1 MNDEILIII
10 PLNKKNEL
18 IIEDALNKLNAF
30 SNVLILN
37 HSNNLE
43 LIKKIEKD
51 YCILNIE
58 KVGEKYLK
66 EVLQYILDNYQDIK
80 AITIINNLNEADLED
95 IINTSKSAIENK
107 DSFIMGVKDKTFIS
121 PINKFT
127 SFLYKCFFN
136 YNIYDSYSGINAFSL
151 DLAKK
156 LININIVSPNSL
168 ITLIEN
174 NINIKEVNIKTIY
187 KKNKNNN
194 YNYNIINTIEV
205 IYNSFYKYFLK
216 LFIPYVISLLIFL
229 IIFYYINYPNDLISL
244 FMINIISGIINII
257 INIAMNYINI
267 YQHSNLGNNF
277 IYVFKKLLKAFI
289 GGFFIYILYNLL
301 DLNLL
306 LSKIIIDIIL
316 TIIFYLIFKNVGFK
330 DEKKN

>member
-1 MNDEILIII
+1 MNDEILMII
-10 PLNKKNEL
+10 PLNKNNEL
-18 IIEDALNKLNAF
+18 IIEDALKKLNAF

-37 HSNNLE
+37 YSNNTK
-43 LIKKIEKD
+43 LITKLKQD
-51 YCILNIE
+51 YTILNIE
-58 KVGEKYLK
+58 KVGEKHLK
-66 EVLQYILDNYQDIK
+66 EVSQYILDNYQDIK

-107 DSFIMGVKDKTFIS
+107 DSFIMGVKDKAFIS

-156 LININIVSPNSL
+156 LININIVSPNYL

-187 KKNKNNN
+187 KKNKNKNN
-194 YNYNIINTIEV
+194 NDNIFNTIKA

-216 LFIPYVISLLIFL
+216 LFIPYIISLLIFL

-257 INIAMNYINI
+257 INIALNYINI
-267 YQHSNLGNNF
+267 YRHSNLGNNF

>member
-10 PLNKKNEL
+10 PLNKNNEL
-18 IIEDALNKLNAF
+18 IIEDALKKLNAF

-37 HSNNLE
+37 YSNNTK
-43 LIKKIEKD
+43 LITKLKQD
-51 YCILNIE
+51 YTILNIE
-58 KVGEKYLK
+58 KVGEKHLK
-66 EVLQYILDNYQDIK
+66 EVSQYILDNYQDIK

-107 DSFIMGVKDKTFIS
+107 DSFIMGVKDKAFIS

-187 KKNKNNN
+187 KKNND
-194 YNYNIINTIEV
+194 NIFNTIKV

>member
-10 PLNKKNEL
+10 PLNKNNEL
-18 IIEDALNKLNAF
+18 IIEDALKKLNAF

-37 HSNNLE
+37 YSNNTK
-43 LIKKIEKD
+43 LITKLKQD
-51 YCILNIE
+51 YTILNIE

-107 DSFIMGVKDKTFIS
+107 DSFIMGVKDKAFIS

-151 DLAKK
+151 DLANK

-194 YNYNIINTIEV
+194 DNIFNTIKA

-216 LFIPYVISLLIFL
+216 LFIPYIINLLIFL

-267 YQHSNLGNNF
+267 YRHSNLGNNF

>member
-107 DSFIMGVKDKTFIS
+107 DSFIMGVKDKAFIR

-187 KKNKNNN
+187 KKNND
-194 YNYNIINTIEV
+194 NIFNTIKV

-301 DLNLL
+301 DLSLL

>member
-10 PLNKKNEL
+10 PLNKNNEL
-18 IIEDALNKLNAF
+18 IIEDALKKLNAF

-37 HSNNLE
+37 YSNNTKL
-43 LIKKIEKD
+43 KQD
-51 YCILNIE
+51 YTILNIE

-156 LININIVSPNSL
+156 LININIIYPNYL
-168 ITLIEN
+168 INLIEN
-174 NINIKEVNIKTIY
+174 NINIK
-187 KKNKNNN
+187 
-194 YNYNIINTIEV
+194 
-205 IYNSFYKYFLK
+205 
-216 LFIPYVISLLIFL
+216 
-229 IIFYYINYPNDLISL
+229 
-244 FMINIISGIINII
+244 
-257 INIAMNYINI
+257 
-267 YQHSNLGNNF
+267 
-277 IYVFKKLLKAFI
+277 
-289 GGFFIYILYNLL
+289 
-301 DLNLL
+301 
-306 LSKIIIDIIL
+306 
-316 TIIFYLIFKNVGFK
+316 
-330 DEKKN
+330 

>member
-10 PLNKKNEL
+10 PLNKNNEL
-18 IIEDALNKLNAF
+18 IIEDALKKLNAF

-37 HSNNLE
+37 YSNNTK
-43 LIKKIEKD
+43 LITKLKQD
-51 YCILNIE
+51 YTILNIE

-107 DSFIMGVKDKTFIS
+107 DSFIMGVKDKAFIS

-168 ITLIEN
+168 ITLIEK

-194 YNYNIINTIEV
+194 DNIFNTIKA

-216 LFIPYVISLLIFL
+216 LFIPYIISLLIFL

-244 FMINIISGIINII
+244 FMINIISGIGNLSSVWAKKGERLLTFAKTEGI
-257 INIAMNYINI
+257 INTM
-267 YQHSNLGNNF
+267 
-277 IYVFKKLLKAFI
+277 KKMRRK
-289 GGFFIYILYNLL
+289 GVSHGR
-301 DLNLL
+301 
-306 LSKIIIDIIL
+306 
-316 TIIFYLIFKNVGFK
+316 
-330 DEKKN
+330 

>member
-10 PLNKKNEL
+10 PLNKNNEL
-18 IIEDALNKLNAF
+18 IIEDALKKLNAF

-37 HSNNLE
+37 YSNNTK
-43 LIKKIEKD
+43 LITKLKQD
-51 YCILNIE
+51 YTILNIE

-107 DSFIMGVKDKTFIS
+107 DSFIMGVKDKAFIS

-187 KKNKNNN
+187 KNNN
-194 YNYNIINTIEV
+194 DNIFNTIKA

-216 LFIPYVISLLIFL
+216 LFIPYIISLLIFL

-267 YQHSNLGNNF
+267 YRHSNLGNNF

>member
-10 PLNKKNEL
+10 PLNKNNDL
-18 IIEDALNKLNAF
+18 IIEDELKKLNSF
-30 SNVLILN
+30 YNVLILN
-37 HSNNLE
+37 YSNNTKL
-43 LIKKIEKD
+43 KQD
-51 YCILNIE
+51 YTILNIE

-107 DSFIMGVKDKTFIS
+107 DSFIMGVKDKAFIR

-156 LININIVSPNSL
+156 LININIVSPNYL

-187 KKNKNNN
+187 KNNN
-194 YNYNIINTIEV
+194 DNIFNTIKA

-216 LFIPYVISLLIFL
+216 LFIPYIISLLIFL

-267 YQHSNLGNNF
+267 YRHSNLGNNF